1 MADKDEPALLHIE
14 GANLPPGASAS
25 CVFGGAASAGPAEG
39 GDNQRM
45 ASAASAGAAAPAGV
59 AGSVVGR
66 TAATL
71 SGETTALCR
80 SPVHGAR
87 LTLPLHVVVD
97 VPGVPTLPGLQRP
110 SANALAFTLY
120 DEDLPAI

>member
-45 ASAASAGAAAPAGV
+45 ASAAGA
-59 AGSVVGR
+59 VVGR

>member
-25 CVFGGAASAGPAEG
+25 CVFGGAASAG
-39 GDNQRM
+39 
-45 ASAASAGAAAPAGV
+45 AAAPAGA

-80 SPVHGAR
+80 SPVHGAH

-110 SANALAFTLY
+110 SANAVAFTLY

>member
-45 ASAASAGAAAPAGV
+45 ASAASAGAAGA
-59 AGSVVGR
+59 VVGR